1 MLKKGDIVQLRIA
14 SLAFEGP
21 GVARIPN
28 DERELVVFVD
38 GGVAPGDLVEV
49 QIVEVKK
56 KKMARG
62 FVLKFLEMA
71 EGRVEPRCPHFGR
84 KVGAGG
90 EIVDPFNT
98 KRNCGGCSW
107 QFLSYEDQL
116 KVKRQMVV
124 DSLVRLGRMEAGMVE
139 KLVTPVRGMSDPWH
153 YRNKMEFSFLLVNAE
168 GRAVLA
174 NSRGGIVPGFQPT
187 NGNRRIFGL
196 HMKNRHHDL
205 TEIDNCFLFRPWV
218 DQFLVRMRAF
228 FENLKVE
235 GSLESLTV
243 RSGINTGEILICL
256 NAENLAEDLEM
267 EKNLVKELQ
276 DFFGGSEFL
285 ASWPEEKLVSVFL
298 SNFINVKGSPKKMVE
313 KKLWGEDFYREKM
326 IMKVNAY
333 HGIERGG
340 EVHLTFKVRPQ
351 AFFQPN
357 TIQAQNLYTMIA
369 DLAGWVNTKRV
380 LDLYCGTGTIGLM
393 LSQQADKVIGV
404 ELNASAIE
412 IARQNAED
420 NSIRH
425 IEFIEGDV
433 AEVLR
438 EFDLSDDLVVVDP
451 PRAGLNPNIVERING
466 SSVKKLIY
474 VSCNP
479 TTLARDLQ
487 LLIAG
492 GFSVKTVQPVDQ
504 FGQTYHI
511 ETVSL
516 VERI

>member
-21 GVARIPN
+21 GVARIPS
-28 DERELVVFVD
+28 DDRELVVFVD
-38 GGVAPGDLVEV
+38 GGVAPGDFVEV

-71 EGRVEPRCPHFGR
+71 AGRVEPRCPHFGR

-90 EIVDPFNT
+90 EIVDPFNS

-124 DSLVRLGRMEAGMVE
+124 DSLVRLGRMESELVE
-139 KLVTPVRGMSDPWH
+139 KIVYPVYGMKDPWY
-153 YRNKMEFSFLLVNAE
+153 YRNKMEFSFLLVNSE
-168 GRAVLA
+168 NKVIMA
-174 NSRGGIVPGFQPT
+174 NSHGGAEQGLQPSE
-187 NGNRRIFGL
+187 GNRRMFGL

-205 TEIDNCFLFRPWV
+205 TEIDNCYLFRPWV
-218 DQFLVRMRAF
+218 DQFLIRMRSF
-228 FENLKVE
+228 FEGLKV
-235 GSLESLTV
+235 GGNLDSLIV

-256 NAENLAEDLEM
+256 NAENLVEDLEM
-267 EKNLVKELQ
+267 EKKFVGELQ
-276 DFFGGSEFL
+276 NFFNEEFTVK
-285 ASWPEEKLVSVFL
+285 WNGEKLVSVFIA
-298 SNFINVKGSPKKMVE
+298 NFINVKGTPKKMVE
-313 KKLWGEDFYREKM
+313 KKLWGEDFYQEKM

-333 HGIERGG
+333 HGYERGG
-340 EVHLTFKVRPQ
+340 EVHLTFKVKPQ

-357 TIQAQNLYTMIA
+357 TLQAQILYTMIA
-369 DLAGWVNTKRV
+369 DLGGWVNTKRV

-393 LSQQADKVIGV
+393 LAHQAEKVIGV
-404 ELNASAIE
+404 ELNSSAIE
-412 IARQNAED
+412 VARQNAQD
-420 NSIRH
+420 NSLRN

-433 AEVLR
+433 ATVLK
-438 EFDLSDDLVVVDP
+438 EFDLSEDLVVVDP
-451 PRAGLNPNIVERING
+451 PRAGLNPAVIEKINA
-466 SSVKKLIY
+466 STVKKLIY

-487 LLIAG
+487 LFREG
-492 GFSVKTVQPVDQ
+492 GFEVKLVQPVDQ
-504 FGQTYHI
+504 FGHTYHI

-516 VERI
+516 VER